1 MSRFFF
7 IVKEEFPYQIKIMF
21 NRLLKACFPLIALG
35 ACVFFG
41 ACHSSGNSAWKNV
54 EFISFPENATVFI
67 NGRNCGLTPRTER
80 LSRRG
85 SYEVRFSKPGYFDE
99 NFVLEAFQG
108 DDGLLDILDNV
119 EVSLVKITPE
129 TLALRERLERE
140 RSEQAAASVAGT
152 PPQEAAVESGSG
164 EGMSPAARAFGS
176 RPKPTDFTDFRLQE
190 KALKRLFQRRE
201 ITESE
206 YNTLHEALYNSYNET
221 RLLKAP
227 RLGTYEKAL

>member
-1 MSRFFF
+1 MPRYSF
-7 IVKEEFPYQIKIMF
+7 IVKEYFPYQIKIMV
-21 NRLLKACFPLIALG
+21 NRLLKACFSLISLG

-41 ACHSSGNSAWKNV
+41 ACHSNSSSAWKDV
-54 EFISFPENATVFI
+54 EFVSSPENATVFI

-108 DDGLLDILDNV
+108 DDGLSDILSNV

-129 TLALRERLERE
+129 SLALRERLERE
-140 RSEQAAASVAGT
+140 RSEQAAASLAGT
-152 PPQEAAVESGSG
+152 PPQEPVVESSADGA
-164 EGMSPAARAFGS
+164 MSPAARAFS
-176 RPKPTDFTDFRLQE
+176 ARPKPTDFTDFRLQE

-201 ITESE
+201 ITEAE
-206 YNTLHEALYNSYNET
+206 YNTLHEALYNSYNAT